1 MYKIS
6 ENKKE
11 LTCNIF
17 KIFNTMILTLIVMSV
32 LVPIADIVLRS
43 LSHNSRFD
51 VSGFRQFGLFDDVF
65 IWGYTHLFQADYFL
79 RPLAVSALTAIS
91 VVALGLFVT
100 AVSAFIIVSRDM
112 PGSKL
117 FKKFLLFALVFGVQF
132 FPEYAV
138 MRQTGLYNTIWPIIV
153 PLSFNIYNIMLLRNF
168 FDRLPKTLFEAAE
181 IDGCSPVG
189 IFFNIALPLA
199 KAPLSVVGLLF
210 ATAAWNEYYRFI
222 VYSKYWGFQYEIMDK
237 LYYAYHCYEYGIP
250 PFTYLSIYLVTAI
263 VPVMIAVPLVMK
275 NFQPVIGMGCVK
287 D

>member
-1 MYKIS
+1 MRKMT
-6 ENKKE
+6 ENKKG
-11 LTCNIF
+11 LPRKIF
-17 KIFNTMILTLIVMSV
+17 KIFNTIILTLLVLFV
-32 LVPIADIVLRS
+32 LVPISDIVLRS
-43 LSHNSRFD
+43 LSYNSMYC
-51 VSGFRQFGLFDDVF
+51 VSGFRQFVLFDDIF
-65 IWGYTHLFQADYFL
+65 IEGYTHLFRSDYFF
-79 RPLAVSALTAIS
+79 RPLAVSALTAMA
-91 VVALGLFVT
+91 VAALGLFVT
-100 AVSAFIIVSRDM
+100 TVSAFIIVSCDM

-138 MRQTGLYNTIWPIIV
+138 MRQTGLYKTIWPIIV

-168 FDRLPKTLFEAAE
+168 FDKLPKTLFEAAE

-222 VYSKYWGFQYEIMDK
+222 IYSKHWGFQYEVTEK
-237 LYYAYHCYEYGIP
+237 LYYAYNCSEYGIP
-250 PFTYLSIYLVTAI
+250 PFTNLSIYLVTAI

-275 NFQPVIGMGCVK
+275 NFEPVIGMGCVK